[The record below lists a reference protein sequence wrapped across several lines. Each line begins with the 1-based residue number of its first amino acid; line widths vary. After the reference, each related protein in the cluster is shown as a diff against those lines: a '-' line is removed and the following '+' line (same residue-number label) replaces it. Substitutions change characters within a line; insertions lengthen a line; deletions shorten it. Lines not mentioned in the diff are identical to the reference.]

1 MTLTFRRYNSEEARG
16 ARDIVEAVYRGAY
29 WENIESGD
37 PFSQPQA
44 FMGRYDSYASN
55 PLFDLVI
62 AFEDDKPVGQAWGWA
77 LSSNSR
83 WWEALES
90 EPEPGFTVEDG
101 TRTFALSEIMVVRD
115 WTGRGVAH
123 ALHDELLRGRQEQR
137 ATLLVRPADTG
148 LQRVRQMGLAEG
160 FRATPRLAGRAHIR
174 CADPAA
180 AAGLAKATTLSGGLA
195 TSVGKILDSTAAG
208 SSTRYE
214 LTTTTRA
221 NLIMSGL
228 RNRS

>member
-1 MTLTFRRYNSEEARG
+1 VTLTFRRYNSEEARG

-77 LSSNSR
+77 LSPNSR

-101 TRTFALSEIMVVRD
+101 TRTFALSEIMVARD
-115 WTGRGVAH
+115 WTGRGVAR
-123 ALHDELLRGRQEQR
+123 ALHDGLLRGRQEQR
-137 ATLLVRPADTG
+137 ATLLVRPAN
-148 LQRVRQMGLAEG
+148 
-160 FRATPRLAGRAHIR
+160 
-174 CADPAA
+174 
-180 AAGLAKATTLSGGLA
+180 
-195 TSVGKILDSTAAG
+195 
-208 SSTRYE
+208 
-214 LTTTTRA
+214 TRA
-221 NLIMSGL
+221 YSTYLRWGWRTVAKSRPHWPDAPTFDVLILPLPLKSVET
-228 RNRS
+228 